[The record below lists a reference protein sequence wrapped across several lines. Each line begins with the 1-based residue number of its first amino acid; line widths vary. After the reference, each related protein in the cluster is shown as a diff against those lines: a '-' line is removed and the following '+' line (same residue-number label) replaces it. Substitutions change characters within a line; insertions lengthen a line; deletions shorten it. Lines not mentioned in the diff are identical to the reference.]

1 MEIKTR
7 FQRSRLGAIHIF
19 HFEKGVIYSNWNY
32 MRVSNN
38 QQNMRSQEAD
48 LKM

>member
-1 MEIKTR
+1 
-7 FQRSRLGAIHIF
+7 
-19 HFEKGVIYSNWNY
+19 

-48 LKM
+48 LKMQAKGKDVIGTLKKQQAPISIEKAG